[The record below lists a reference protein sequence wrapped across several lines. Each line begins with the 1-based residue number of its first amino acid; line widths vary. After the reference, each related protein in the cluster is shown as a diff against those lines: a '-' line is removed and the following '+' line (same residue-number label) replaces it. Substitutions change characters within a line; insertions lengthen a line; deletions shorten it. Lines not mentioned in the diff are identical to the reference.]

1 MREVRKIIVH
11 CAATREG
18 QDISAATIDDW
29 HKKRGWSMG
38 DPLKR

>member
-29 HKKRGWSMG
+29 HKKEDG
-38 DPLKR
+38 KE